1 MAIAKTNK
9 SPIAHILYDEH
20 KSRMTKIK
28 LYKGQSKM
36 QQLVQ
41 TGAVN
46 AVIAFDAIRV
56 TGNETM
62 SAMHREI
69 FRVMGTHL
77 WVGDVGVDTEDHLRL
92 EHGHKR
98 KASEILEHAHAER
111 KDLVEALDK
120 RICQE
125 YDWMHKIGTYRLKTH
140 GYSISD

>member
-1 MAIAKTNK
+1 MYMAIAKTNK
-9 SPIAHILYDEH
+9 SPITHILYDEH

-28 LYKGQSKM
+28 LYEGQSKM

-69 FRVMGTHL
+69 FRVTNTRL
-77 WVGDVGVDTEDHLRL
+77 WVGQVGVDPEDHLRL
-92 EHGHKR
+92 EHDRKR
-98 KASEILEHAHAER
+98 NAGEFLEQCHTDR
-111 KDLVEALDK
+111 KDLIEALDK
-120 RICQE
+120 RTRQE
-125 YDWMHKIGTYRLKTH
+125 HDYM
-140 GYSISD
+140 